1 MRLVWLGD
9 IPVIL
14 IGPSGHELGLAE
26 KFLKRT
32 GPGVH
37 SLAWEITDMWALEHR
52 LRDRDIGI
60 TGVSVEGRHFFMH
73 PRDTHGLLIEWCD
86 GPMGAPPAPTGTG
99 VVSVESLAWVSGVV
113 ADAEETA
120 SFLGELAV
128 VKPTSGLAAGP
139 AEQERTIDLE
149 IGPITVR
156 LVTPTSPDS
165 RYSPM
170 IERGGRWGNAA
181 FRVADLDVTLDALAG
196 AGIATLDRDGSHAVT
211 DPASTLGVTFEW
223 VS

>member
-1 MRLVWLGD
+1 LVWLGD

-26 KFLKRT
+26 KFLKRY

-86 GPMGAPPAPTGTG
+86 GPMGAPPKPTGAG

-113 ADAEETA
+113 ADADETA
-120 SFLGELAV
+120 AFLGELAV
-128 VKPTSGLAAGP
+128 VKPASDLPAGV
-139 AEQERTIDLE
+139 ADQERTVDLE
-149 IGPITVR
+149 IGPIAVR

-165 RYSPM
+165 RYAPM
-170 IERGGRWGNAA
+170 IERGARWGNAA
-181 FRVADLDVTLDALAG
+181 FRVADLDATLDALAG
-196 AGIATLDRDGSHAVT
+196 AGIPTLARDGAHAVT
-211 DPASTLGVTFEW
+211 DPASTLGITFEW
-223 VS
+223 AS